1 MSISVAKFITD
12 KGYARYISKGSS
24 KVYKDHNCTDI
35 LAYELTAPW
44 DGETIEV
51 VSQSGIVYYKQYQL
65 IQPTPPS
72 ANPKQAFGDKK
83 IPLGLVP
90 RSFINGT
97 SLGLAE
103 GMVKYGAWNFRSTKV
118 EAMTYAS
125 AVLRHFEA
133 YIHGEE
139 CDPITK
145 VPHLYSAA
153 AGIAILIDTKV
164 QGTLIDNR
172 PPKQD
177 TSAQVKEIE
186 EVLVHLKELFKDHN
200 PVHYTCQT
208 P

>member
-1 MSISVAKFITD
+1 MKVVKFKNPNGVT
-12 KGYARYISKGSS
+12 RYIREGSTATYS
-24 KVYKDHNCTDI
+24 DHECTLQLDW
-35 LAYELTAPW
+35 LLSCPW
-44 DGETIEV
+44 DGVAQKIRTIQGLECCAAA
-51 VSQSGIVYYKQYQL
+51 
-65 IQPTPPS
+65 PEPS
-72 ANPKQAFGDKK
+72 TNPKQAFGDKK

-90 RSFINGT
+90 RSFINGA

-103 GMVKYGAWNFRSTKV
+103 GMMKYGAWNFRSTKV
-118 EAMTYAS
+118 EAMTYVS

-133 YIHGEE
+133 YIHGEN
-139 CDPITK
+139 CDPVTK

-153 AGIAILIDTKV
+153 AGLAILIDTGV

-186 EVLVHLKELFKDHN
+186 EVLAHLKELYKDHK
-200 PVHYTCQT
+200 PLHYTCQT

>member
-1 MSISVAKFITD
+1 MKIGKFKNLSGAI
-12 KGYARYISKGSS
+12 RYIKEGDAAT
-24 KVYKDHNCTDI
+24 YQDPECTVQ
-35 LAYELTAPW
+35 LEWVLELPW
-44 DGETIEV
+44 DGYTRKVRTV
-51 VSQSGIVYYKQYQL
+51 VGLEYSCVQVSTQ
-65 IQPTPPS
+65 PS

-103 GMVKYGAWNFRSTKV
+103 GMMKYGAWNFRSTKV
-118 EAMTYAS
+118 EAMTYVS

-133 YIHGEE
+133 YIHGEN
-139 CDPITK
+139 CDPVTK

-153 AGIAILIDTKV
+153 AGLAILIDTGV

-186 EVLVHLKELFKDHN
+186 EVLAHLKELYKDHK

>member
-1 MSISVAKFITD
+1 MKIGKFKNPSGHT
-12 KGYARYISKGSS
+12 RYIKEGGTAT
-24 KVYKDHNCTDI
+24 YQDPECTVPLGWV
-35 LAYELTAPW
+35 LALPW
-44 DGETIEV
+44 DGVACNVRTVRGLDYCLTVI
-51 VSQSGIVYYKQYQL
+51 
-65 IQPTPPS
+65 PTQPS

-103 GMVKYGAWNFRSTKV
+103 GMLKYGAWNFRSTKV
-118 EAMTYAS
+118 EAMTYVS

-133 YIHGEE
+133 YVHGEN
-139 CDPITK
+139 CDPVTK

-153 AGIAILIDTKV
+153 AGLAILIDTGV

-186 EVLVHLKELFKDHN
+186 EVLAHLKELYKDHK